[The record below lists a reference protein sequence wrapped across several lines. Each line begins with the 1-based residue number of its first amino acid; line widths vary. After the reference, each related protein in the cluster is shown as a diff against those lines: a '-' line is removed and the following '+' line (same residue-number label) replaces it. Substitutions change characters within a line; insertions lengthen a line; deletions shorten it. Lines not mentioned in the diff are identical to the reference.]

1 VKLKVALACSAT
13 LQLMALVAG
22 PARAQGAASGSQPV
36 PGQPGAATAA
46 PDTGATDPVANS
58 RPQPADP
65 AAATAAPATSAEA
78 GTGEIIVTGS
88 RVARQGFDAPTPT
101 KVLSAEDLQRRG
113 STNVG
118 DFLNEIPAF
127 RPSQN
132 NQTATT
138 SFNSTGQTYADLRG
152 LGNIRT
158 LTLVDGRRHVPSAAT
173 GQVDLNLIP
182 TILVERLEVVTGGA
196 SAAYGSDAISGVVN
210 VLLDKKLR
218 GLKGDFST
226 AISTYG
232 DNREWR
238 ASLGYGTGF
247 AADRG
252 SFVIGGEYV
261 KIDGVRSFAD
271 RPWGTLA
278 DEIVSYPA
286 TRPAGLPSRTY
297 AIDARYTNSTVGGL
311 INGSCATVGCTPAA
325 LAATSPLLGI
335 QFAPGGMPVPFSY
348 GNDAQFRT
356 GTASDGTS
364 DGMPTRL
371 GFSIVLPV
379 KRYVGFAHADFA
391 VSDAL
396 KLFAEGGY
404 ARSGSVY
411 GGASPRDSNTSTNI
425 IRRDNAFLPA
435 SIRDLMVANGVQAI
449 SLGRSAFDYGQTIND
464 NKNETIRGTAGASGE
479 LGGGWNW
486 DGYYEYGRN
495 RFTSLTSQNRIVAR
509 YALAIDAVVDPASG
523 QATCRAL
530 LPGSGAAANAA
541 AAGCA
546 PLNLFGTNAASAAAT
561 SYVLGTARQ
570 RVTTTQ
576 QVGAVNLRG
585 TPFSTWAGPVAVAI
599 GGEIRRDRSVS
610 VVDPISAARG
620 FFYSNPQPFAGTFRT
635 KEGYIEAAVP
645 LARDLPFARALD
657 LNGAFRYTDYSFSGA
672 VRTWKVGAT
681 YEPIAGVK
689 LRGVLSR
696 DIRAPNANELF
707 SSFTTVTTVRSP
719 FNGVTAAYPVIT
731 QPSAT
736 LQPEKART
744 KIAGVVLSPRF
755 APGLNISVD
764 YYDINLKGAIASYGA
779 QQVLDN
785 CFAETAGN
793 PAGGFFCSLVAR
805 NGTTLVSVST
815 PLFNL
820 ASIRTRGVDFDMSYR
835 HRLGAGSLVARVFGT
850 YVPDLITDDA
860 FGTPRT
866 FNAAGVLTTKGSVI
880 NRAGQVG
887 GFTSGVNTGATSLPH
902 WQVNGSLTYASDL
915 FSLTA
920 QGRYIQG
927 GKADKSLLDESDPDY
942 NPASPISVTNNQV
955 ASRFYLNLSG
965 SLNVLTEARRKVEL
979 YAVVNNVANVAPPHP
994 DTSVAGLYDR
1004 IGRYFRL
1011 GIRFA
1016 Y

>member
-1 VKLKVALACSAT
+1 MRLKAALACSAAFHLLT
-13 LQLMALVAG
+13 LGAG
-22 PARAQGAASGSQPV
+22 PAGAQRAPSDSQPI
-36 PGQPGAATAA
+36 PSEPGAATVARG
-46 PDTGATDPVANS
+46 PGATDPAN
-58 RPQPADP
+58 
-65 AAATAAPATSAEA
+65 ATPAEA
-78 GTGEIIVTGS
+78 SAGEIIVTGS

-101 KVLSAEDLQRRG
+101 KVLSAVDLQRRG

-138 SFNSTGQTYADLRG
+138 SFNSTGQVYADLRG
-152 LGNIRT
+152 LGNVRT
-158 LTLVDGRRHVPSAAT
+158 LTLIDGRRHVPSAAT

-210 VLLDKKLR
+210 VILQKKLR
-218 GLKGDFST
+218 GLKGDVST
-226 AISTYG
+226 AISDYG

-238 ASLGYGTGF
+238 ASLGYGTAF
-247 AADRG
+247 AGDRG
-252 SFVIGGEYV
+252 SLVLGGEYV
-261 KIDGVRSFAD
+261 KIDGVKSFAD
-271 RPWGTLA
+271 RPWGRLA
-278 DEIVSYPA
+278 DEIVSYP
-286 TRPAGLPSRTY
+286 TSRTGGLPSRTY
-297 AIDARYTNSTVGGL
+297 AIDARYTNSTVGGV

-325 LAATSPLLGI
+325 LAATSPFLGI
-335 QFAPGGMPVPFSY
+335 QFAPGGVPMPFSY

-356 GTASDGTS
+356 GTASNGTS

-371 GFSIVLPV
+371 GFPIVLPV
-379 KRYVGFAHADFA
+379 KRYVGFGHVDFA
-391 VSDAL
+391 VSDAI

-411 GGASPRDSNTSTNI
+411 GGASPRDSNSSTNV
-425 IRRDNAFLPA
+425 IRLDNAFLPA
-435 SIRDLMVANGVQAI
+435 SIRALMVANNVQAI
-449 SLGRSAFDYGQTIND
+449 SLGRSAYDYGQTIND
-464 NKNETIRGTAGASGE
+464 NKNVTARGTAGASGE
-479 LGGGWNW
+479 LGGGWSW
-486 DGYYEYGRN
+486 DAYYEYGRN
-495 RFTSLTSQNRIVAR
+495 RFTSLTSSNRIVSK

-523 QATCRAL
+523 QITCRAL
-530 LPGSGAAANAA
+530 LPASGAAANAA

-546 PLNLFGTNAASAAAT
+546 PLNLFGTNAASAAGAA
-561 SYVLGTARQ
+561 YVLGTAQQ
-570 RVTTTQ
+570 RITTTQ

-585 TPFSTWAGPVAVAI
+585 TLFDTWAGPVAVAV

-620 FFYSNPQPFAGTFRT
+620 FFYSNPQPFAGTFKT
-635 KEGYIEAAVP
+635 KEAYVEADVP
-645 LARDLPFARALD
+645 LAKDVRFAHSLD

-672 VRTWKVGAT
+672 VKTWKVGAT
-681 YEPIAGVK
+681 YEPLEGVK

-731 QPSAT
+731 QPSST

-755 APGLNISVD
+755 ARGLNISVD

-785 CFAETAGN
+785 CFAETTTAN
-793 PAGGFFCSLVAR
+793 PGGGFFCSLVTR
-805 NGTTLVSVST
+805 NGSTLVSVAT

-820 ASIRTRGVDFDMSYR
+820 ASIRTRGVDFDLSYR

-866 FNAAGVLTTKGSVI
+866 YNAAGVLVTKGSVI

-902 WQVNGSLTYASDL
+902 WQVNGSLTYATDI
-915 FSLTA
+915 FSVTA

-927 GKADKSLLDESDPDY
+927 GKADKSLLDPSDPDY
-942 NPASPISVTNNQV
+942 NPASPISVTNNDV
-955 ASRFYLNLSG
+955 AARFYLNLSG
-965 SLNVLTEARRKVEL
+965 SLNLVNESRRKVEL
-979 YAVVNNVANVAPPHP
+979 YAVVNNATNKAPPHP

-1004 IGRYFRL
+1004 IGRYYRL